1 MPEEQTN
8 DQNQKINDI
17 ITPSNN
23 QGQTPGSDGAPQTNL
38 PNQSLNA
45 QASTFSSSE
54 YDPVNQNIPVIQPLT
69 LDSLPPSNGPK
80 NDIQPPTSSD
90 QTISNDSG
98 PVSASSASSPI
109 MNSEALSDNTSST
122 GTAIATAPVIASGN
136 ASSKPRK
143 ISKKL
148 LVSIIA
154 LIAVFVLG
162 GSAYAAYV
170 WYENP
175 QKVLTDSILNTLT
188 AKTSIYS
195 ATLTIEESS
204 AGKATV
210 DITSKVSADSIVS
223 LEARLTYSV
232 QDETFSIK
240 GAVQNDSDGNL
251 YVKFEQLTDLVT
263 KVKSTLATEI
273 SSYPKTTL
281 AVESFV
287 EKINGKWIK
296 ISASDLATYSSD
308 ASEAQ
313 TCTNDVIDKFQGDIT
328 QIKEVTDLYQD
339 NQFIIIDKQVGLKDG
354 KYDFMIKNDKEK
366 TRSFIKGLQD
376 TKIYKALHDC
386 DGSLTLSSSDV
397 LPDTELDNNGTVEI
411 WIDMWSHQIS
421 KIDVES
427 KTGGTKTSLIINPQ
441 FNQDFKISTP
451 TDSVTLKQLEEYIN
465 EVTDAFSEDMN
476 DYYSDYDFNYD
487 LTQ

>member
-1 MPEEQTN
+1 MPEEQIN

-17 ITPSNN
+17 ITPSDN
-23 QGQTPGSDGAPQTNL
+23 QSQALGGDGTPQTNL
-38 PNQSLNA
+38 PNQSPNA
-45 QASTFSSSE
+45 QASSFSSSE
-54 YDPVNQNIPVIQPLT
+54 YDPVNKNIPVIRPLT

-80 NDIQPPTSSD
+80 IDIQPPTSSD
-90 QTISNDSG
+90 KMISNDSG
-98 PVSASSASSPI
+98 PVSLPSATSPI
-109 MNSEALSDNTSST
+109 TNSEVLSDNTSST
-122 GTAIATAPVIASGN
+122 DTVIATAAPVIASGN
-136 ASSKPRK
+136 DSSKPRK

-154 LIAVFVLG
+154 LIAVFVLS

-195 ATLTIEESS
+195 ATLTMEESS

-223 LEARLTYSV
+223 LEARLTYSI

-240 GAVQNDSDGNL
+240 GAVQNDSEGNL
-251 YVKFEQLTDLVT
+251 YVKFEQLTDLVA

-313 TCTNDVIDKFQGDIT
+313 TCTNDVIDKFQGDVT

-366 TRSFIKGLQD
+366 TRSFIKGLQG
-376 TKIYKALHDC
+376 TKIYKVLHDC
-386 DGSLTLSSSDV
+386 DGSFTLNSSDV
-397 LPDTELDNNGTVEI
+397 LPDTELDNNGTAEV

-421 KIDVES
+421 KIDIES

-441 FNQDFKISTP
+441 YNQDFKISTP
-451 TDSVTLKQLEEYIN
+451 TDPVTLKQLEEYIN
-465 EVTDAFSEDMN
+465 EVTNAFSEDMN
-476 DYYSDYDFNYD
+476 YYYSD
-487 LTQ
+487 